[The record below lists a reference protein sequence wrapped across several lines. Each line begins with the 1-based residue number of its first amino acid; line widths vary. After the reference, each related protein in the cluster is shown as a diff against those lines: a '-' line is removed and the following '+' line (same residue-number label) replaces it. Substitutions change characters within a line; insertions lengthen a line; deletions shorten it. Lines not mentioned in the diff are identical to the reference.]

1 MLDVLKARW
10 QTRGWHVM
18 SIENSEPMA
27 LEFIKAFNRHSIP
40 HSHYRELY
48 ERSADMRSR
57 RMQLGMETED
67 FSADLMISCWPALRA
82 ELNQRRIDE
91 GRTLTASAQSQCK
104 RCFGTGMEEI
114 TRDGKTFVRSGCNH
128 EMVEDAEETT
138 KGFDAAINAVKRE
151 YVPESALDVIKRC
164 QRLASHDYAT
174 AINAEAGE
182 AAWSG
187 TVILTHAERYVR
199 DNPEF

>member
-1 MLDVLKARW
+1 MAAISSFVPTLDAAGVPP
-10 QTRGWHVM
+10 
-18 SIENSEPMA
+18 E
-27 LEFIKAFNRHSIP
+27 
-40 HSHYRELY
+40 HYNALY
-48 ERSADMRSR
+48 ERMLFTRVALIQAGKSLPNFGVEMLIA
-57 RMQLGMETED
+57 E
-67 FSADLMISCWPALRA
+67 WPALRA

-91 GRTLTASAQSQCK
+91 GRTLTVSAQTQCV
-104 RCFGTGMEEI
+104 RCHGTEMETI
-114 TRDGKTFVRSGCNH
+114 TRDGKIFVRPGCKH

-151 YVPESALDVIKRC
+151 YVPETSLDILKRC
-164 QRLASHDYAT
+164 QRLASHAYAT

-187 TVILTHAERYVR
+187 TVILNHAERYVR